1 MMLPKLIVLIAVFT
15 VCFLSCKKEEKAP
28 ELNLKEKLEK
38 VEWQLYG
45 VFLETPPDP
54 LIADITENTRYECEK
69 DDLLKFSS
77 DGYFNVYDGSD
88 LCSGGGRSVFSSLDN
103 GGWSVN
109 NTDSS
114 VTISQGFNTQ
124 TFKIKELTNKLVFTK
139 KERNY
144 FNGEDLYSYYFAPK

>member
-1 MMLPKLIVLIAVFT
+1 MMLAKLSVLIAVVA
-15 VCFLSCKKEEKAP
+15 VCFFSCKKEEKAP
-28 ELNLKEKLEK
+28 DLSLKEKLEK

-54 LIADITENTRYECEK
+54 LIAEITETTRYECEK
-69 DDLLKFSS
+69 DDLIKFEA
-77 DGYFNVYDGSD
+77 DGSFNVLDGSS
-88 LCSGGGRSVFSSLDN
+88 LCGGGGKSVFSSLDN
-103 GGWSVN
+103 GGWAVSA
-109 NTDSS
+109 TDSL
-114 VTISQGFNTQ
+114 VTIYQGFNTQ